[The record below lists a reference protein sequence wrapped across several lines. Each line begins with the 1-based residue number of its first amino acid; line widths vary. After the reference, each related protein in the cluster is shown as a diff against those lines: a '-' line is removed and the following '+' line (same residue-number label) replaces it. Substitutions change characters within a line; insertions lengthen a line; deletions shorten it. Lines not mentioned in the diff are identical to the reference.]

1 MIFIFLRKTENR
13 KLYNMNDQT
22 LCPIPHMGFCIY
34 EKCPYW
40 DAARQ
45 ECDADCL
52 QGPQDPGPS
61 EGPCTI
67 YWQEDND

>member
-1 MIFIFLRKTENR
+1 
-13 KLYNMNDQT
+13 MNSPHQT
-22 LCPIPHMGFCIY
+22 LCPIPDMGYCIY

-52 QGPQDPGPS
+52 KSQESNQLEPS

-67 YWQEDND
+67 HWTEDFD

>member
-1 MIFIFLRKTENR
+1 
-13 KLYNMNDQT
+13 MNQT
-22 LCPIPHMGFCIY
+22 LCPISDMGYCIY
-34 EKCPYW
+34 DRCPYW

-52 QGPQDPGPS
+52 QGPENQDPGSS
-61 EGPCTI
+61 EGHCTI

>member
-1 MIFIFLRKTENR
+1 
-13 KLYNMNDQT
+13 MNQT
-22 LCPIPHMGFCIY
+22 LCPIPDMGYCIY
-34 EKCPYW
+34 ERCPYW

-52 QGPQDPGPS
+52 QGEQPQEPASADA
-61 EGPCTI
+61 PCTI